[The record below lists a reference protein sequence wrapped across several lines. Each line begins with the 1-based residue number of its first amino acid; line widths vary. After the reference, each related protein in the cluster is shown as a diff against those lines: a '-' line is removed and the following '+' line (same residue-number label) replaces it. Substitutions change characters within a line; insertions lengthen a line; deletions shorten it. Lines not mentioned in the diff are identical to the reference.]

1 MANIRVKFRQKLGHV
16 ITVLKTTN
24 DRVGEAERH
33 IAYMEERIL
42 DFKET
47 LNQSLQTQEILQMKL
62 TDPKSYLCITMSIY
76 MAYRGS
82 EGKIPTNIPKIL
94 NRSWSFT
101 ESNFEYNNARSLKVL
116 F

>member
-33 IAYMEERIL
+33 IADMEERSS

-62 TDPKSYLCITMSIY
+62 TDLQT
-76 MAYRGS
+76 
-82 EGKIPTNIPKIL
+82 IL
-94 NRSWSFT
+94 NMSWSSM
-101 ESNFEYNNARSLKVL
+101 ESNLEYNASDLWFSKEKQPLSSLHRIQL
-116 F
+116 CFSLQDP

>member
-33 IAYMEERIL
+33 IAYMEERSL

-82 EGKIPTNIPKIL
+82 EGKNTHQH
-94 NRSWSFT
+94 T
-101 ESNFEYNNARSLKVL
+101 ENFK
-116 F
+116 